1 MTTEYFKGFFMPP
14 TGNWRLK
21 NSLAHHKFLFLKL
34 SHVEFCHIKVKSS
47 GFTVRCSKLLISD
60 EKIEAQYG

>member
-1 MTTEYFKGFFMPP
+1 MPP

-47 GFTVRCSKLLISD
+47 GVSVRCSKLLISD